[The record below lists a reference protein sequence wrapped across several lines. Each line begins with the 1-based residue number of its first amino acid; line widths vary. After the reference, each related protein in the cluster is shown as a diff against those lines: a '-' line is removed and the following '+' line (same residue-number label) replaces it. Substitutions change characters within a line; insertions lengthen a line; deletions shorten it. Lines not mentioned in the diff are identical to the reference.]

1 MIQRD
6 LGGSVFCILRGS
18 ERAGGQGLR
27 SMLQTRRERPSKP
40 VLDFIWDRDQMEPC
54 AGGGAAAGSSS
65 ARGSQIK
72 VRRSHL
78 FLSDFGTFRISS
90 CPAVDPGW
98 LDPSTLCTGWGCNWT
113 RSKTLS
119 QTWLAGLAG
128 YTGPA
133 AARPHHSR
141 FDSTLLRRACSQAQ
155 ALSGLATMSP
165 VDDVHRWLFE
175 THPRAGVA
183 VRPPSRLPPA
193 DTKTEN

>member
-1 MIQRD
+1 MC
-6 LGGSVFCILRGS
+6 G
-18 ERAGGQGLR
+18 
-27 SMLQTRRERPSKP
+27 RR
-40 VLDFIWDRDQMEPC
+40 C
-54 AGGGAAAGSSS
+54 GGGIFIS
-65 ARGSQIK
+65 ARKPIK

-78 FLSDFGTFRISS
+78 FLSEFGTFRISS
-90 CPAVDPGW
+90 SPAVDPGW
-98 LDPSTLCTGWGCNWT
+98 LDPSTLCTGCNWT

-128 YTGPA
+128 YTGPS

-155 ALSGLATMSP
+155 ALFGLATMSP

-183 VRPPSRLPPA
+183 VRPTATAASRRHENRKLTAPCSEPQLMYGSLNA
-193 DTKTEN
+193 IGDTCAQVFFVRCLDPKEEGASSLRMNRPDSCFPFAV